1 VYTYIT
7 YRGGEMTDQP
17 PPTEHEEERAP
28 EELEDHEAMRQAGHE
43 NPPDIAQD
51 DEEIHDA

>member
-1 VYTYIT
+1 
-7 YRGGEMTDQP
+7 MHDQP
-17 PPTEHEEERAP
+17 EPTEREEEGAP
-28 EELEDHEAMRQAGHE
+28 EELAEQEAMQYPGHE

>member
-1 VYTYIT
+1 VYYLDGD
-7 YRGGEMTDQP
+7 RGGEMHDQP
-17 PPTEHEEERAP
+17 EPTEREEEQTP
-28 EELEDHEAMRQAGHE
+28 DQLEEQEAMQFPGHE